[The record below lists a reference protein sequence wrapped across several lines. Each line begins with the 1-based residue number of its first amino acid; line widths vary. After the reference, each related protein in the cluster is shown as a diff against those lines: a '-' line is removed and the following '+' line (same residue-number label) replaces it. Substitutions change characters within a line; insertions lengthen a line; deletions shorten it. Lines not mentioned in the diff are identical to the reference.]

1 MYELHSQF
9 KRVQMNVK
17 SQTFVNPALFLFIF
31 FNGKLTQNL
40 IHYCNFY
47 TSSLVWSESCLN
59 RSHHLNS
66 LPRMDKLIQV
76 QYLGSVFLWCN
87 MICSIFFFYLS
98 IALSCDYHSESQ
110 VVTQFL
116 CLGPHAKILVIVTY
130 KSNPLLRLKGVNCL
144 MIATW

>member
-1 MYELHSQF
+1 MNCTVSSKECKWMS
-9 KRVQMNVK
+9 RVRHL
-17 SQTFVNPALFLFIF
+17 SILPYFSLFS
-31 FNGKLTQNL
+31 LTANWLQNL

-47 TSSLVWSESCLN
+47 NSSLVRSESCLN

-116 CLGPHAKILVIVTY
+116 CLGPHAKILVIVAY
-130 KSNPLLRLKGVNCL
+130 KSNPLLRLKGVNYL